1 LAIGRARPL
10 QLGPAQGH
18 VGHRAVS
25 QQRTGRPRIA
35 VRELPATADHLQLL
49 YYGEHSVTGS
59 AIAEEA

>member
-49 YYGEHSVTGS
+49 YYGERSVTGS